1 MITKTTNKTSAKIPA
16 NLEDIPPMLDR
27 RAANGAET
35 QALLAR
41 IAQLEA
47 ALANKN
53 TRAVTLKVSEK
64 GAVSAYGMGR
74 FPVTLYAQQWE
85 KLLGMADEIREFI
98 AENKRKLSTKD

>member
-1 MITKTTNKTSAKIPA
+1 MITKITNKTSSKIPA
-16 NLEDIPPMLDR
+16 NLEDISPMLDR
-27 RAANGAET
+27 RAPNGADT

-53 TRAVTLKVSEK
+53 ARAVTLKVSEK